1 LDDGAGQDD
10 DVAETLGE
18 VSGAHGESNVLAEPD
33 SLELEEEPLP
43 LELLEEE
50 PPPVGLLEEEPPPVG
65 LLEEEP
71 PPVGL
76 LEEEPPPV
84 GLLEE
89 LLAPVLLGCGPGPV
103 VLCDGLGLGELE
115 VGDGSGE
122 PGGPVPRGLPGSTGG
137 SGGWCAGRPCRGSG
151 EVGRM
156 GTVTP
161 MAALA

>member
-50 PPPVGLLEEEPPPVG
+50 PPPVGLLEE
-65 LLEEEP
+65 
-71 PPVGL
+71 
-76 LEEEPPPV
+76 
-84 GLLEE
+84 

-103 VLCDGLGLGELE
+103 VLRDGLGLGELE